1 MFPKTRESLFFI
13 APYQVTVQTEAL
25 PALAPNQVL
34 VQTIVSA
41 ISPGTELLFYRGQA
55 PTELSVDATIPALAG
70 QIGYPLK
77 YGYACVGR
85 VIACGAQVEPGWA
98 ERLVFAFHPH

>member
-1 MFPKTRESLFFI
+1 MSSMLPTVRESLYFI
-13 APYQVTVQTEAL
+13 APYQVAVQTEAL
-25 PALAPNQVL
+25 PALAPDQLV

-55 PTELSVDATIPALAG
+55 PAELSVDATIAALAG
-70 QIGYPLK
+70 LIGYPLK

-85 VIACGAQVEPGWA
+85 VVD
-98 ERLVFAFHPH
+98 